1 MFGPNKTKY
10 INLRVFNIIIRT
22 NESKVNHPKDNLE
35 IIFGDETLEYKKVN
49 TSLSK
54 IFYYLLYL
62 LILLPVIIIVAYW
75 HVQKYLAH

>member
-62 LILLPVIIIVAYW
+62 LILLPVIIIVA
-75 HVQKYLAH
+75 H

>member
-22 NESKVNHPKDNLE
+22 NESKLNHPKDNLE

-62 LILLPVIIIVAYW
+62 LILLPVIIIVAY
-75 HVQKYLAH
+75 

>member
-49 TSLSK
+49 NSLSK

>member
-22 NESKVNHPKDNLE
+22 NESKLNHPKDNLE

-49 TSLSK
+49 TCLSK

-62 LILLPVIIIVAYW
+62 LVLLPVIIIVAY
-75 HVQKYLAH
+75 

>member
-62 LILLPVIIIVAYW
+62 LILLPVIIIVAY
-75 HVQKYLAH
+75 